1 MNFMTAF
8 PLIISSFCIPGPPA
22 LIQSTADSKRGI
34 DSFSLN
40 SASSPAPAIVLILNV
55 RPVPD
60 EGFIYIYISMLNRV
74 TKRVAR
80 LPFHLSS
87 NYYHR
92 FAVDREWDDERK
104 DTRDREREGRLEK
117 QVAFVIAG
125 IYISIDISRSRIIRN
140 IVEGIIKNILLFLRF
155 FFRVA

>member
-60 EGFIYIYISMLNRV
+60 EGFIYIYIYLC
-74 TKRVAR
+74 
-80 LPFHLSS
+80 
-87 NYYHR
+87 
-92 FAVDREWDDERK
+92 
-104 DTRDREREGRLEK
+104 
-117 QVAFVIAG
+117 
-125 IYISIDISRSRIIRN
+125 
-140 IVEGIIKNILLFLRF
+140 
-155 FFRVA
+155 

>member
-60 EGFIYIYISMLNRV
+60 EGFIYIS
-74 TKRVAR
+74 
-80 LPFHLSS
+80 
-87 NYYHR
+87 
-92 FAVDREWDDERK
+92 
-104 DTRDREREGRLEK
+104 
-117 QVAFVIAG
+117 
-125 IYISIDISRSRIIRN
+125 IYIYAESSYEESGPIAFPS
-140 IVEGIIKNILLFLRF
+140 KF
-155 FFRVA
+155 